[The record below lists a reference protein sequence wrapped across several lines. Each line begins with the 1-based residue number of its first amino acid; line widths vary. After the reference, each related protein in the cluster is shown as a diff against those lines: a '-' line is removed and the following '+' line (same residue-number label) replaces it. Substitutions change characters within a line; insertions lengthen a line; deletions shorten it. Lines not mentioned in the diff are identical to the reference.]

1 VDLATSGTGGIGPY
15 ISICAIVGGFG
26 VAGAHVE
33 GGVLGELSFMC
44 PEFIQV
50 DLFSQR
56 FE

>member
-1 VDLATSGTGGIGPY
+1 MDLATSGTGGIGPY

-33 GGVLGELSFMC
+33 GGVMGELSFMC

-50 DLFSQR
+50 DLLSQR